1 MLSHTDTDTVTM
13 SSLFYST
20 QAQTHTRN
28 AITCTYIYSRL
39 NAWCAVQWEV
49 ISHKHY
55 IYMHSTLATHMH

>member
-28 AITCTYIYSRL
+28 AITCTYIVDS
-39 NAWCAVQWEV
+39 
-49 ISHKHY
+49 
-55 IYMHSTLATHMH
+55 MHNVLYNGK